1 MDINRIIIGI
11 VAILSLKVPI
21 SNRLVALLGFAI
33 ILMILQI
40 QDVDILSWVLIIGGM
55 TLLLIYC
62 LWTGNSVW

>member
-1 MDINRIIIGI
+1 MDIIRIIIGI

-21 SNRLVALLGFAI
+21 SNRVVALLGFVI

-40 QDVDILSWVLIIGGM
+40 QGVDILSWVLIIGGM

>member
-1 MDINRIIIGI
+1 MDINRIITGI

-21 SNRLVALLGFAI
+21 SNRVVALLGFVI

-40 QDVDILSWVLIIGGM
+40 QGVDILSWVLIIGGM

-62 LWTGNSVW
+62 ILTGNSVW

>member
-40 QDVDILSWVLIIGGM
+40 QGVDILSWVLIIGGM
-55 TLLLIYC
+55 ILLLIYC